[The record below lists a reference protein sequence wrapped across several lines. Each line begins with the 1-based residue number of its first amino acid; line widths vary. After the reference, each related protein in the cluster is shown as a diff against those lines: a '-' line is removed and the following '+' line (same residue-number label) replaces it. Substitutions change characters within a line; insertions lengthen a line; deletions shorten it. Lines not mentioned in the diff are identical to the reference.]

1 MFSHEVE
8 PQLRGE
14 KKVPN
19 LGFGHLQCFVSLFTT
34 MLRLPREI
42 DGLRPQDILETLA
55 EDGSIDPAKFILYMQ
70 REEDEMES
78 NSFEFYETCVCG
90 MDEEDSFDK
99 RPKRKKRSVKA
110 HRFEAFDKNG
120 NIVPLVPTNTM
131 WWINYVSKP
140 QVTKPWFLNKF

>member
-1 MFSHEVE
+1 
-8 PQLRGE
+8 
-14 KKVPN
+14 
-19 LGFGHLQCFVSLFTT
+19 

-90 MDEEDSFDK
+90 MDKEDSFD
-99 RPKRKKRSVKA
+99 
-110 HRFEAFDKNG
+110 E
-120 NIVPLVPTNTM
+120 
-131 WWINYVSKP
+131 
-140 QVTKPWFLNKF
+140 